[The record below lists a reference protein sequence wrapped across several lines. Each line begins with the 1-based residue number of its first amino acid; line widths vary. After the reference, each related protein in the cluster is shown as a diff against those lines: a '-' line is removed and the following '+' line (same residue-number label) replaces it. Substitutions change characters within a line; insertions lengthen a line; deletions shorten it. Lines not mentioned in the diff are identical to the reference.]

1 MHRRLFTYD
10 DAGRLP
16 FLYYKPMWAALF
28 LLSIVIIQSCGAAPS
43 STAAPTPQPQSS
55 SQAVAHPFH
64 SILKTLD
71 DAFTVTLDITPDRT
85 GTNAFTMYVVNNHTG
100 EAATHIQVTLYL
112 TMQDM
117 AMGTD
122 SLLLQDG
129 GKGLFS
135 ATGDNLSMAGH
146 WAVGIAIQ
154 TTDQIIH
161 KVGVSFVTFP

>member
-1 MHRRLFTYD
+1 MWVTVFLF
-10 DAGRLP
+10 
-16 FLYYKPMWAALF
+16 
-28 LLSIVIIQSCGAAPS
+28 SIVFIQSCGAAPS
-43 STAAPTPQPQSS
+43 STLAPTPQQSS
-55 SQAVAHPFH
+55 SQEVAHPFH
-64 SILKTLD
+64 STLKTLD
-71 DAFTVTLDITPDRT
+71 AAFTITLDITPDRT
-85 GTNAFTMYVVNNHTG
+85 GTNVFTMHVMNNQTG
-100 EAATHIQVTLYL
+100 EAAMHIQVTLYL

-117 AMGTD
+117 AMGTN